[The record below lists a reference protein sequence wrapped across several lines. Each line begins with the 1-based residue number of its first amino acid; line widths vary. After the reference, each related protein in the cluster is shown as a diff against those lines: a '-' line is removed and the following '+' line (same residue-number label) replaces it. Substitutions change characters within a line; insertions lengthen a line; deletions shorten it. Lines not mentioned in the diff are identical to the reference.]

1 MFTNRISTPLL
12 AAIAGLS
19 LMGTAVQGQ
28 ERHEATAV
36 PGWNTGSLS
45 VQFGVDRLGLTELNK
60 TMTANGRPAFASEA
74 GTVGISGY
82 ARFGRVLVGGTGE
95 TAIPQ
100 RKLGAGFINK
110 IWYGTAAFDA
120 GYAVVNHPML
130 LIYPQASFGMKHSV
144 LQMEQGGNFTYSNGV
159 NNPARGL
166 RMSSW
171 RATAGYGLVSELRL
185 RSRTAGDFS
194 IGIRGGYATPVGG
207 AHTAAGESSISDTPS
222 EEAGAYLRLTIG
234 KPIGK
239 RRNALSVLSTVLIPL
254 MR

>member
-1 MFTNRISTPLL
+1 MFTQRISTLVL
-12 AAIAGLS
+12 TIGAGLS
-19 LMGTAVQGQ
+19 LSSSLVTAQA
-28 ERHEATAV
+28 HPDV
-36 PGWNTGSLS
+36 PAPRSWSTGALS

-82 ARFGRVLVGGTGE
+82 ARFGRVLIGGTGE

-100 RKLGAGFINK
+100 RELAAGFINK
-110 IWYGTAAFDA
+110 IWYGSAAIDA
-120 GYAVVNHPML
+120 GYALFNLPML
-130 LIYPQASFGMKHSV
+130 MVAPQASFGMKHSV
-144 LQMEQGGNFTYSNGV
+144 LQMERGGDFTFDHGV
-159 NNPARGL
+159 NDPARGL

-171 RATAGYGLVSELRL
+171 RAMAGYGIVSELRL
-185 RSRTAGDFS
+185 RTRATGDFS
-194 IGIRGGYATPVGG
+194 IGLRGGYSTPVGG
-207 AHTAAGESSISDTPS
+207 AHTAAGESAVSGAPS
-222 EEAGAYLRLTIG
+222 EESGSYLRLSIG